1 MMVRH
6 GSRPAE
12 PTVRWSRLTRRVVRI
27 IPAGW
32 REHGVPPPFAVAIVA
47 AAVALGLVAAAVA
60 AVVDGSGRETRPA
73 IVAGTPSGTRSYST
87 PPPRDVKQV
96 HDVLHAFDRWCTPQ
110 ADARARQRL
119 ARGAEVIVSFAR
131 RHPDARFRI
140 DDETGTTVSL
150 LLVARNEL
158 RVCAPAAAASADRA
172 LPAKIRQRLTPL
184 TTGRTG

>member
-1 MMVRH
+1 MMARH
-6 GSRPAE
+6 GSRPVE
-12 PTVRWSRLTRRVVRI
+12 PTVRWSRLTRPVIRI
-27 IPAGW
+27 VPAGW
-32 REHGVPPPFAVAIVA
+32 RQHGVPPPFAAAIVA
-47 AAVALGLVAAAVA
+47 AAAALGLVAAAV
-60 AVVDGSGRETRPA
+60 VGGSGREARPA

-87 PPPRDVKQV
+87 PPPRDVQQV
-96 HDVLHAFDRWCTPQ
+96 HAVLHDFDRWCTPQ

-131 RHPDARFRI
+131 RHPAARFGI

-172 LPAKIRQRLTPL
+172 LPAEIRQRLTPL